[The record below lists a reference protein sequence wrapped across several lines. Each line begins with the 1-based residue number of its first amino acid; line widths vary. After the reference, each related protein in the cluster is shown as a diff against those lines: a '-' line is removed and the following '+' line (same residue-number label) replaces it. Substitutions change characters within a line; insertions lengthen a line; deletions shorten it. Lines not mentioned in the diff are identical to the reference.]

1 MNQNITQAGSGG
13 ASNLLDI
20 VVSNWQRKKD
30 IDYRWGRDNQ
40 IMERAHELRMERD
53 RVGTMND
60 ILSEGTKGAFKS
72 HFDELRDNRVHGQKI
87 GQIQEESNQERQTR
101 EHKDKQDLSLAQEI
115 TKGLYENSLDY
126 SKGISPA
133 VSINMQNIGPHL
145 AGHPSLGVPAKDK
158 KTNAGENPAA
168 DAGTPAGGKKPKTKV
183 APIAPKTGTAAKAD
197 SGFAQAEL
205 PFNNDQMELPFG
217 KPRAKKKKITQA
229 DADFV
234 VDPQGTA
241 EVVGADGVTPAKIKK
256 PSAKKVSTGGG
267 VTEIRNPKLETG
279 KRGA

>member
-1 MNQNITQAGSGG
+1 MTRNMNQNITQAGSGG

-101 EHKDKQDLSLAQEI
+101 EHKDNQDLSLAQAI

-168 DAGTPAGGKKPKTKV
+168 DAGTPATGGKKPKVKV

-197 SGFAQAEL
+197 KGFAQAEL
-205 PFNNDQMELPFG
+205 PFENNQLELPFG
-217 KPRAKKKKITQA
+217 DPQTGTSVKKASTRKPR
-229 DADFV
+229 
-234 VDPQGTA
+234 
-241 EVVGADGVTPAKIKK
+241 
-256 PSAKKVSTGGG
+256 AKKVSTGGG
-267 VTEIRNPKLETG
+267 LTEIRNPNIETG
-279 KRGA
+279 SRSA